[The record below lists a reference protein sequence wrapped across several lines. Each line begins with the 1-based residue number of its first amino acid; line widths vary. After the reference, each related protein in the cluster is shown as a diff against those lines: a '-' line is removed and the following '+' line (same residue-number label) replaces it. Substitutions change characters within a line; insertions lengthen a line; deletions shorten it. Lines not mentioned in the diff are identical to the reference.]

1 MSQRPVAIGLLLCE
15 QLIVEEG
22 TKNVTPVNCFTRR
35 TAEAFPWTSP
45 PFVVLAWLTNGEG
58 LITLEVVVEAAASL
72 EILHQNQVTLRFA
85 SPLQQ
90 GRLSIRLQEI
100 TFPEAGSYRVLLLA
114 DGELLAQRKLTVSP
128 GESTHG

>member
-1 MSQRPVAIGLLLCE
+1 MSQRPIAIGLLLCE
-15 QLIVEEG
+15 QVIIEED

-35 TAEAFPWTSP
+35 VAEAFPWRSP
-45 PFVVLAWLTNGEG
+45 PFTVLAWLTNGEG
-58 LITLEVVVEAAASL
+58 AVALEVIIEAAASL

-100 TFPEAGSYRVLLLA
+100 IFPEAGSYRVLLLA
-114 DGELLAQRKLTVSP
+114 DGEVVAQRRLTVSS
-128 GESTHG
+128 GESSHA